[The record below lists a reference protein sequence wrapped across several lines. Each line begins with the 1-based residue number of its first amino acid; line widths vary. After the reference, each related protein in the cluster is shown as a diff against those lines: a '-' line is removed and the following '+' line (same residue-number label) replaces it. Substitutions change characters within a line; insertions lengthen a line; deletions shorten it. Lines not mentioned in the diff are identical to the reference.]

1 MSSIDNDTE
10 TGFSWR
16 RVAGQSFAL
25 ALHAGAFMFLIAPV
39 MPPDAI
45 EEEQDQVIDVTF
57 IEPPPPPA
65 DQPPP
70 SEEPQE
76 EAEEAH
82 HAEESL

>member
-39 MPPDAI
+39 ATRHSARVVGTPK
-45 EEEQDQVIDVTF
+45 
-57 IEPPPPPA
+57 
-65 DQPPP
+65 
-70 SEEPQE
+70 
-76 EAEEAH
+76 
-82 HAEESL
+82 